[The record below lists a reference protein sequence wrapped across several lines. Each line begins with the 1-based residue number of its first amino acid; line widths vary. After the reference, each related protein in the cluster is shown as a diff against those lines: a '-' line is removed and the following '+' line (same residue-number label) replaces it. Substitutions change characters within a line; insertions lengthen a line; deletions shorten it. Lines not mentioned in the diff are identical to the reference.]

1 VLLLGRKVTGMSSVR
16 SLELVSQSVSSPSK
30 ATECLSVLLLG
41 LKTSVLSFVSDLK
54 PKTAGKP
61 SKE

>member
-1 VLLLGRKVTGMSSVR
+1 MSSVR
-16 SLELVSQSVSSPSK
+16 RLELVSQSVFRPSK
-30 ATECLSVLLLG
+30 ATERLKVWLLG

-54 PKTAGKP
+54 PKTAERL